1 LAYVIQY
8 VILLYNI
15 IYIVYKSQY
24 NGMQY
29 KKQSRSVR
37 HRQKNEE
44 SDVTVIAKP
53 HIMVS
58 ICNT

>member
-1 LAYVIQY
+1 
-8 VILLYNI
+8 
-15 IYIVYKSQY
+15 
-24 NGMQY
+24 
-29 KKQSRSVR
+29 VR

-58 ICNT
+58 ICNTWEQDMSQKALQAINISNNIEQN